1 MGKRGA
7 AGPPGLGMTGFSYN
21 LPLPGGNGA
30 STKRG
35 LTWRGASQVPIQ
47 VREPKQSAHGGT
59 EGRGGILL
67 QNGEIW
73 EIFAAER
80 NGRHGRRAGVYR
92 HRRKNYPITAE
103 IYSSGRTNSKP
114 NRRHSPKNSSRK

>member
-47 VREPKQSAHGGT
+47 LREPKQSAQWGT

-73 EIFAAER
+73 EVFAGAE
-80 NGRHGRRAGVYR
+80 NAKRRIGTELSTGSGGTARLR
-92 HRRKNYPITAE
+92 HRFTQVGEGI
-103 IYSSGRTNSKP
+103 
-114 NRRHSPKNSSRK
+114 

>member
-47 VREPKQSAHGGT
+47 LREPKQSAQWGT
-59 EGRGGILL
+59 EGSGGILL

-73 EIFAAER
+73 EFF
-80 NGRHGRRAGVYR
+80 AGVEKLQR
-92 HRRKNYPITAE
+92 
-103 IYSSGRTNSKP
+103 SSGASSPSPLGGTARL
-114 NRRHSPKNSSRK
+114 RH